1 MCSSDLKVL
10 PQNSS
15 RRGVIAACERS
26 LKRLG
31 TDRLDLYLLHW
42 RGGTP
47 LSETVEGFAT
57 LLRAGKIRHWGVS
70 NFDTEDM
77 EELAAL
83 DDSSAVQTN
92 QVYYNLARRGIEY
105 DLAPWCLKHHI
116 PIMAY
121 SPLDQGRLLR
131 SRELQN
137 VAQRHGATPA
147 QAALAWLMQREGVFV
162 IPKSSSIAHVRENFG
177 ALKIQLTKEDLAE
190 LDRAYPPPRR
200 KSPLETT

>member
-1 MCSSDLKVL
+1 MLF
-10 PQNSS
+10 
-15 RRGVIAACERS
+15 RS
-26 LKRLG
+26 
-31 TDRLDLYLLHW
+31 
-42 RGGTP
+42 
-47 LSETVEGFAT
+47 
-57 LLRAGKIRHWGVS
+57 
-70 NFDTEDM
+70 
-77 EELAAL
+77 
-83 DDSSAVQTN
+83 TN